1 MNKDAKIYGGVIVLV
16 VGLYLA
22 KSTFD
27 SNALNDLFVISAVLG
42 AIGIGAKIVQDKK
55 LTSKLQNYSQRSNSG
70 IKYSTNDCKQIAKDW
85 AKKNFHGKINSKKG
99 VSFDWTQSSTDP
111 AQIYD
116 FRNEEWIFIR
126 YFYTPYGPKN
136 KGVFI
141 FVDATNGDHYATKP
155 VDKHEMKDNPYNY
168 LESYRQTKRFA
179 GRIRYGDNNDQQGI
193 QAVTGI
199 PITQGSVADPEDES

>member
-1 MNKDAKIYGGVIVLV
+1 MNRDAKLYGGIIVV
-16 VGLYLA
+16 VAALYLA

-27 SNALNDLFVISAVLG
+27 SNALNDLFVVSAVLG
-42 AIGIGAKIVQDKK
+42 AIGIGGKLVQDMKIK
-55 LTSKLQNYSQRSNSG
+55 NRLNKHRKSKGAG
-70 IKYSTNDCKQIAKDW
+70 ISYSTNACKDIAKEW
-85 AKKNFHGKINSKKG
+85 AKENFHGKINSKKG

-111 AQIYD
+111 AQVYD

-136 KGVFI
+136 QGVFI

-155 VDKHEMKDNPYNY
+155 VKKHEMKDNPYNY

-179 GRIRYGDNNDQQGI
+179 GRIRYGDDDQNQNI

-199 PITQGSVADPEDES
+199 PVTNGYVPESEDEG